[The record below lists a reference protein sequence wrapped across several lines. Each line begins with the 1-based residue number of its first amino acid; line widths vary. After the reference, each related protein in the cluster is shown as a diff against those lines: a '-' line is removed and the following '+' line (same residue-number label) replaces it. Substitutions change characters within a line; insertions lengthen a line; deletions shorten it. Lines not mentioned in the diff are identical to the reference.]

1 MAARS
6 ARHKGLPRASTAA
19 DNVAPALLAFASD
32 ALSVRNTIAFE
43 KRLFQFRPAPAS
55 SSAPMPA
62 IAPASQNFPKAGTAP
77 RSAAGG
83 GWRKPDFQSVRRP
96 SLGVRPRGVDVVAA
110 PRVSITD
117 WRRPRHHHGDRN
129 RQSVTATMPLGCS
142 NLDRPQPHTAALFI
156 QCAGM
161 VTMAP
166 GGISVLARAK
176 RI

>member
-1 MAARS
+1 MGRRLPLVIFMRERLLDAVGHSKAAILFSASSRRS
-6 ARHKGLPRASTAA
+6 AL
-19 DNVAPALLAFASD
+19 
-32 ALSVRNTIAFE
+32 
-43 KRLFQFRPAPAS
+43 RPAD
-55 SSAPMPA
+55 
-62 IAPASQNFPKAGTAP
+62 TAP
-77 RSAAGG
+77 RGAAGG
-83 GWRKPDFQSVRRP
+83 GWRRLAETGLSIRSWALAGNASRQLSA
-96 SLGVRPRGVDVVAA
+96 LGAQDGDADNAPGDKFGSARPRGVDVVAA
-110 PRVSITD
+110 ARVSITD
-117 WRRPRHHHGDRN
+117 WRRPRHHHDNRN